1 MDNDG
6 SESELTFF
14 TKLRRKIIGA
24 PRDIRDP
31 GIFHKLA
38 LIPLL
43 AWIGLGA
50 DGLSSSSYGP
60 EAAFR
65 AIGSHTYLALF
76 LALATAI
83 TVFIISFAYMR
94 IIEHFPNGGGGYVV
108 ATQILGKKT
117 GVVSG
122 CALIIDYILT
132 ISVSIAS
139 CSDALFSY
147 LPMEFH
153 KFKLLFSGCLIIMLI
168 ILNIRGVKESVTFL
182 APIFIV
188 FVVTHIILIGY
199 GVFSNIWAIK
209 PIVQQV
215 NSGFRGD
222 LSAIGGLGVFL
233 IFIRAYSLGG
243 GTYTGIEAVSNGLQI
258 MREPKAETG
267 KKTML
272 YMASSLAITAG
283 GIFICYLLLKV
294 IPCEGKTLN
303 AILADSLFGQW
314 RWGYWLAL
322 ITIFSEGA
330 LLIVGAQAGF
340 IDAPRVMANM
350 SVDSWFPHRFASFSE
365 RLTMQNGVLIIG
377 GAALALLIY
386 THGSISA
393 LVVMYSINVFLTFSI
408 SQFAMSWFFIK
419 NRKKEANWKRHLSI
433 CVIAFILCITILT
446 ITVFEKFREG
456 GWLTLVITLFLIV
469 LCYLIKNHYSK
480 VSRGTKKLD
489 VLLSGIADMPSEIN
503 INNAPTDKR
512 DMTAI
517 QLVSGYN
524 GFGVHSFLSI
534 ARSFPGLYK
543 NFVFISIAIVD
554 QDLFKHEEKI
564 EDLKNKVTQSL
575 EKYVE
580 LARKFGFPAEYRIGV
595 GTDVVDIA
603 SKLCEEVSSEFRR
616 STVFTGQLVFETE
629 NFYHKMLHN
638 ETAFSIQRRLQWK
651 GISNVILPIRI
662 KL

>member
-1 MDNDG
+1 MNKDG

-14 TKLRRKIIGA
+14 TKLRRKIIGV

-31 GIFHKLA
+31 SIFHKLA

-60 EAAFR
+60 EEAFKTL
-65 AIGSHTYLALF
+65 GSHTYLALA
-76 LALATAI
+76 LVLATAL
-83 TVFIISFAYMR
+83 TVGIISYAYSR
-94 IIEHFPNGGGGYVV
+94 IIEHFPNGGGGYIV
-108 ATQILGKKT
+108 ATHTLGERA

-122 CALIIDYILT
+122 CALVVDYILT
-132 ISVSIAS
+132 ITVSISS
-139 CSDALFSY
+139 CADAIFSY
-147 LPMEFH
+147 LPLEFQH
-153 KFKLLFSGCLIIMLI
+153 FKFLFAGFLIVLLI
-168 ILNIRGVKESVTFL
+168 ILNIRGVKESITFL
-182 APIFIV
+182 APVFIIFLI
-188 FVVTHIILIGY
+188 THAILIGY
-199 GVFSNIWAIK
+199 GIFSHIGKLA
-209 PIVQQV
+209 PIVQDV
-215 NSGFRGD
+215 HSGFTKD
-222 LSAIGGLGVFL
+222 LSTIGGLGIFL

-258 MREPKAETG
+258 MREPKVNTG

-272 YMASSLAITAG
+272 YMAISLAITAG
-283 GIFICYLLLKV
+283 GILVCYLLVKV
-294 IPCEGKTLN
+294 IPVEGKTLN
-303 AILADSLFGQW
+303 TVLADMLFGHW
-314 RWGYWLAL
+314 KFGHWLAL
-322 ITIFSEGA
+322 ITILSEGA
-330 LLIVGAQAGF
+330 LLMVASQAGF

-350 SVDSWFPHRFASFSE
+350 AVDSWFPHRFAAFSE

-386 THGSISA
+386 THGSIA
-393 LVVMYSINVFLTFSI
+393 TLVVMYSINVFLTFSL
-408 SQFAMSWFFIK
+408 SEFGMSRFFIK
-419 NRKKEANWKRHLSI
+419 NRKKEIKWKQHLS
-433 CVIAFILCITILT
+433 VHLTGLTLCLTILT
-446 ITVFEKFREG
+446 ITVFEKFHEG
-456 GWLTLVITLFLIV
+456 GWITLLITLCLII
-469 LCYLIKNHYSK
+469 LCYLIKYHYSR
-480 VSRGTKKLD
+480 VSRGMTKLD
-489 VLLSGIADMPSEIN
+489 VLLPGIIDMPSEIN
-503 INNAPTDKR
+503 INKAPTDKR

-543 NFVFISIAIVD
+543 NFVFVSIAVVD

-564 EDLKNKVTQSL
+564 EDLKNKVVHSL

-629 NFYHKMLHN
+629 KFYHKILHN
-638 ETAFSIQRRLQWK
+638 ETAFAIQRRLQWK

-662 KL
+662 KF

>member
-1 MDNDG
+1 MDKDG
-6 SESELTFF
+6 SESELTFL

-153 KFKLLFSGCLIIMLI
+153 KFKLLFSGCLIVMLI
-168 ILNIRGVKESVTFL
+168 ILNIRGVKESITFL

-209 PIVQQV
+209 PIAQQV
-215 NSGFRGD
+215 HSNFRGD
-222 LSAIGGLGVFL
+222 ISAIGGLGVFL

-258 MREPKAETG
+258 MREPRAETG

-272 YMASSLAITAG
+272 YMATSLAITAG
-283 GIFICYLLLKV
+283 GIFICYLFLKV

-303 AILADSLFGQW
+303 AILADNLFGQW
-314 RWGYWLAL
+314 QFGHLLAL

-330 LLIVGAQAGF
+330 LLIVAAQAGF

-350 SVDSWFPHRFASFSE
+350 SLDSWFPHRFASFSE

-377 GAALALLIY
+377 GAAIALLIY
-386 THGSISA
+386 TQGSITT
-393 LVVMYSINVFLTFSI
+393 LVLMYSINVFLTFSI
-408 SQFAMSWFFIK
+408 SHFAMSKLFIK
-419 NRKKEANWKRHLSI
+419 NRNKEAKWKQNLGI
-433 CVIAFILCITILT
+433 CVVAFILCITILG

-456 GWLTLVITLFLIV
+456 GWVTLLITSLLIV
-469 LCYLIKNHYSK
+469 LCYLIRNHYSR
-480 VSRGTKKLD
+480 VSGGVKKLD

-517 QLVSGYN
+517 QLVTGYN

-543 NFVFISIAIVD
+543 NFVFVSIAVVD
-554 QDLFKHEEKI
+554 QDLFKHEAKI

-638 ETAFSIQRRLQWK
+638 ETAFAIQRRLQWK